1 MSISP
6 DTNSVA
12 PVPAAPSIPTAAP
25 AAASLQRPPGFKRPI
40 LVVDDEPEMLFS
52 LRNLLRR
59 EFEVYTAG
67 SGAEGM
73 KILEDHEVHLV
84 MTDQRMPEMTGVELL
99 NRVKSEHPG
108 AMRLIFTGYADIS
121 AVIGAINQG
130 SVFRYVTK
138 PWDPEELL
146 AALREAGRRYDYL
159 ANRNQL
165 LNDLRTYEARCIAYQ
180 DGLLSGQLGSLTPA
194 GAEEGQELLRS
205 GRDLIARLDQTL
217 AATAHEPTC

>member
-1 MSISP
+1 MSLP
-6 DTNSVA
+6 
-12 PVPAAPSIPTAAP
+12 PTAAAAEP
-25 AAASLQRPPGFKRPI
+25 AGKPPKRPI

-73 KILEDHEVHLV
+73 RVLEEHEVHLV

-108 AMRLIFTGYADIS
+108 AMRLIFTGYADIK
-121 AVIGAINQG
+121 AVIDAINQG
-130 SVFRYVTK
+130 SVFRFVTK

-146 AALREAGRRYDYL
+146 AALREAGRRYDRIVQ
-159 ANRNQL
+159 RNQL
-165 LNDLRTYEARCIAYQ
+165 LNEMRAYEARCIAFK
-180 DGLLSGQLGSLTPA
+180 DGLLSGQLGTLTPA
-194 GAEEGQELLRS
+194 GVAEAEHLLGS
-205 GRDLIARLDQTL
+205 GRELIGRLDQTL
-217 AATAHEPTC
+217 AATLNEPIC

>member
-1 MSISP
+1 MSTSNTSEP
-6 DTNSVA
+6 TTQA
-12 PVPAAPSIPTAAP
+12 AQQPVPGGKP
-25 AAASLQRPPGFKRPI
+25 AKRPI

-73 KILEDHEVHLV
+73 KILADHEVHLV

-99 NRVKSEHPG
+99 NRVKNEHPG
-108 AMRLIFTGYADIS
+108 AMRLIFTGYADIK
-121 AVIGAINQG
+121 AVIDAINQG
-130 SVFRYVTK
+130 NVFRYVTK

-146 AALREAGRRYDYL
+146 AALRDAGARYDCIVRRNGLL
-159 ANRNQL
+159 AE
-165 LNDLRTYEARCIAYQ
+165 LRAYEARCISYK
-180 DGLLSGQLGSLTPA
+180 DGLLSNQLGTLTPA
-194 GAEEGQELLRS
+194 GVDEAEQLLAS
-205 GRDLIARLDQTL
+205 GRALVARLDQTL

>member
-1 MSISP
+1 MASGAE
-6 DTNSVA
+6 DTSAAAA
-12 PVPAAPSIPTAAP
+12 PGDGAPSGKPAA
-25 AAASLQRPPGFKRPI
+25 KRPI

-73 KILEDHEVHLV
+73 KVLEEHEVHLV

-99 NRVKSEHPG
+99 NRVKCEHPG
-108 AMRLIFTGYADIS
+108 AMRLIFTGYADIK
-121 AVIGAINQG
+121 AVIDAINQG
-130 SVFRYVTK
+130 NVFRYVTK

-146 AALREAGRRYDYL
+146 AALRDAGARYDCIVR
-159 ANRNQL
+159 RNQL
-165 LNDLRTYEARCIAYQ
+165 LAEVRAYEARCIAYK
-180 DGLLSGQLGSLTPA
+180 DGLLSGQLGTLTPA
-194 GAEEGQELLRS
+194 GVAEGELLLAA
-205 GRDLIARLDQTL
+205 GRVLVKRLDQTL

>member
-1 MSISP
+1 MSLP
-6 DTNSVA
+6 
-12 PVPAAPSIPTAAP
+12 PTAAAP
-25 AAASLQRPPGFKRPI
+25 AAEAAGKSPKRPI

-73 KILEDHEVHLV
+73 RVLEEHEVHLV

-108 AMRLIFTGYADIS
+108 AMRLIFTGYADIK
-121 AVIGAINQG
+121 AVIDAINQG
-130 SVFRYVTK
+130 SVFRFVTK

-146 AALREAGRRYDYL
+146 AALREAGRRYDRIVQ
-159 ANRNQL
+159 RNQL
-165 LNDLRTYEARCIAYQ
+165 LNEMRAYEARCIAFK
-180 DGLLSGQLGSLTPA
+180 DGLLSGQLGTLTPA
-194 GAEEGQELLRS
+194 GVAEGEHLLGS
-205 GRDLIARLDQTL
+205 GRELIGRLDQTL
-217 AATAHEPTC
+217 AATLNEPIC